1 MSPQAKINTK
11 WILTVVGSV
20 IAILVTVI
28 SATATITTKFNVNDR
43 DHVVIKQ
50 TLGEEIRRSTGIDHQ
65 REGSIDEIN
74 TKLDAV
80 ASKQVQVM
88 TKQDRIIQDIAGI
101 AEKLE

>member
-1 MSPQAKINTK
+1 MSPQAKMNTK

-101 AEKLE
+101 AERLE

>member
-1 MSPQAKINTK
+1 MSPQAKMNTK
-11 WILTVVGSV
+11 WILTVVSSV

-28 SATATITTKFNVNDR
+28 SSTATIITKFNVNDR

-88 TKQDRIIQDIAGI
+88 TKQDRIIKDISDLSDKM
-101 AEKLE
+101 E

>member
-1 MSPQAKINTK
+1 MSPQAKMNTK
-11 WILTVVGSV
+11 WIVTVAGCV

-28 SATATITTKFNVNDR
+28 TSTATITTKFNANDS

-50 TLGEEIRRSTGIDHQ
+50 TLGEEIKRSTNIDHQ

-101 AEKLE
+101 AERLE